1 MMVITGRAKVLG
13 AEAPAM
19 LAAAMLIVAISVG
32 GATVSAQDYSIQ
44 AALMTVFEDGSV
56 VADYHIDVNPISP
69 TLSFSPPGTT
79 YLSATAT
86 GGTGSPLGLTS
97 YPGVIIV
104 NTLGEPSI
112 RVGYTTHDL
121 TSKSG
126 SYWTLNFTSPSAVR
140 VSFPD
145 GATVISVNKVPDA
158 IEGSGG
164 GAALLMSEGS
174 IEISYVLSVV
184 GTADYAIM
192 AIADA
197 ESLISSINSS
207 GVKTLTAD
215 ALLSQARA
223 AFDAGSYAS
232 AEGLADQ
239 ARSSALEANATAYQ
253 ASTMQSD
260 ASAAISKAES
270 EGRTSG
276 LDTARNLLAQSQLAY
291 SSGDYSSSLSLASQ
305 AKVAANSAVAQ
316 AQPIMLDTA
325 IGALVVAAAA
335 ALIVVVRKRGGSG
348 GGKSNPSGKPYAK
361 ERREV
366 DVEKIASE
374 DQLRDEDIDIIK
386 ALAESGGEAL
396 ESEIRSRLDL
406 PKTTLWRAAKR
417 LEREGYITIESV
429 AGLNRM
435 RVRQE
440 YCKSSPGQ
448 SKS

>member
-1 MMVITGRAKVLG
+1 MVRKRCMKVDTT
-13 AEAPAM
+13 AVAAT
-19 LAAAMLIVAISVG
+19 LAVAMLIAAISMG
-32 GATVSAQDYSIQ
+32 GAPVSAQQYSIQ
-44 AALMTVFEDGSV
+44 AALMTVFEDGAV
-56 VADYHIDVNPISP
+56 VGDYYIEVDAINP

-79 YLSATAT
+79 YLDVMAT
-86 GGTGSPLGLTS
+86 GSTGAPLGFAS
-97 YPGVIIV
+97 YPGLITV
-104 NTLGEPSI
+104 NTLGEASV

-140 VSFPD
+140 VTFPE
-145 GATVISVNKVPDA
+145 GATVISINKVPDT
-158 IEGSGG
+158 IESIGE
-164 GAALLMSEGS
+164 GASLLMSEGD

-184 GTADYAIM
+184 GTADYAII

-197 ESLISSINSS
+197 QGVISSINSS
-207 GVKTLTAD
+207 GIKTSSAD
-215 ALLSQARA
+215 TLLSQARA

-232 AEGLADQ
+232 AEDLAEQ
-239 ARSSALEANATAYQ
+239 ARSSALQANATAHQSSAMQ
-253 ASTMQSD
+253 AE

-270 EGRTSG
+270 EGRAGG
-276 LDTARNLLAQSQLAY
+276 LDTARNLLTQSQQAYASGNYALAL
-291 SSGDYSSSLSLASQ
+291 DLASQ
-305 AKVAANSAVAQ
+305 AIAAANSAVAQ
-316 AQPIMLDTA
+316 EQPIIIYA
-325 IGALVVAAAA
+325 AAGALVIAAAA
-335 ALIVVVRKRGGSG
+335 ALIVVMSRRGG
-348 GGKSNPSGKPYAK
+348 GGKANLAGKPYVK

-374 DQLRDEDIDIIK
+374 DELRDEDIDIIK

-396 ESEIRSRLDL
+396 ESEIRNRLNL

-440 YCKSSPGQ
+440 YCKSGSY
-448 SKS
+448 